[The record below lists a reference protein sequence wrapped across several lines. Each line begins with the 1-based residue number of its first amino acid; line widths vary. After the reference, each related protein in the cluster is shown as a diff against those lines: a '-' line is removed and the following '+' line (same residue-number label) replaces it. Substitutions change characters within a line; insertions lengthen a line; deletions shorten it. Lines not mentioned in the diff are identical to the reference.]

1 MRKFFGYVLA
11 LAVGM
16 FLSWPFVA
24 QAAHTALIGGTFTAV
39 GVSSV
44 LKMGARGATAHIY
57 YNGTYDQVVD
67 LQREVGS
74 PGSGAWEDINSF
86 RDLAPA
92 ANTLYRLSWTTE
104 KDNEQLRLKLRTHT
118 SGTGVYSLF
127 DGRTS
132 PRVFGVTGF
141 NRRTHINR
149 FEDFLEE
156 AFPIASDDVGTWEWI
171 TFINASGS
179 VFALVDTDNEGSI
192 SGTAGTSG
200 SLDEVAASYAVVAND
215 AGVVSNGVMVVE
227 YRTSMD
233 DITQVEAFLGL
244 SDTIAVNVAIMPF
257 TVNSN
262 VVSDTASTND
272 IGFIFSSDATDTN
285 SWQPVSTNGGT
296 VGNNA
301 AEFACGF
308 RDAVNNEYDI
318 LRLEIELNGD
328 AFWYVNGTLCAAETI
343 AVAPAAILV
352 PYLGVDM
359 NVDDATGGGV
369 LTVEYTDFYFA
380 RPSS

>member
-1 MRKFFGYVLA
+1 
-11 LAVGM
+11 
-16 FLSWPFVA
+16 
-24 QAAHTALIGGTFTAV
+24 
-39 GVSSV
+39 
-44 LKMGARGATAHIY
+44 
-57 YNGTYDQVVD
+57 
-67 LQREVGS
+67 
-74 PGSGAWEDINSF
+74 
-86 RDLAPA
+86 
-92 ANTLYRLSWTTE
+92 
-104 KDNEQLRLKLRTHT
+104 
-118 SGTGVYSLF
+118 
-127 DGRTS
+127 
-132 PRVFGVTGF
+132 
-141 NRRTHINR
+141 
-149 FEDFLEE
+149 
-156 AFPIASDDVGTWEWI
+156 
-171 TFINASGS
+171 
-179 VFALVDTDNEGSI
+179 
-192 SGTAGTSG
+192 
-200 SLDEVAASYAVVAND
+200 
-215 AGVVSNGVMVVE
+215 
-227 YRTSMD
+227 
-233 DITQVEAFLGL
+233 
-244 SDTIAVNVAIMPF
+244 MPF

-328 AFWYVNGTLCAAETI
+328 TFWYVNGTLCAAETI